1 MTASVLHSGQ
11 VPDGAGEG
19 QATELGSRAATIAL
33 PGSVAEV
40 YEAHVDYV
48 FRCLRSLGI
57 RPAHVEDA
65 VQDVFVVVNDKLSA
79 FDGQA
84 KLRTW
89 LYAIVIRVARR
100 YRERQAREPRE
111 AAPEQVERH
120 SAEHSYLSREQLW
133 LAQRALDALSEEKR
147 EAFVL
152 AEVEQLSAPEIA
164 TITFTPLN
172 TVYSRLRA
180 ARMEFDR
187 RIQSLQSHEGARFD
201 APSLAQGRVRLD
213 APRNTTQGGHDE

>member
-1 MTASVLHSGQ
+1 MTPSVLQSGLL
-11 VPDGAGEG
+11 PSPTTEG
-19 QATELGSRAATIAL
+19 QETDGVLL
-33 PGSVAEV
+33 PGTVAEV

-57 RPAHVEDA
+57 REAHVEDA
-65 VQDVFVVVNDKLSA
+65 VQDVFLVVNDKLAA
-79 FDGQA
+79 FDGKA

-89 LYAIVIRVARR
+89 LYAIVIRIARR
-100 YRERQAREPRE
+100 YRERQAREPRV
-111 AAPEQVERH
+111 AADEQSHDR
-120 SAEHSYLSREQLW
+120 SAEHSYLSREQL
-133 LAQRALDALSEEKR
+133 LMAQRALDALSDEKR

-180 ARMEFDR
+180 ARMEFER
-187 RIQSLQSHEGARFD
+187 RITQLSQPRIE
-201 APSLAQGRVRLD
+201 AQPGVGERRK
-213 APRNTTQGGHDE
+213 AGHDE

>member
-1 MTASVLHSGQ
+1 MTASVFHGGLMPS
-11 VPDGAGEG
+11 PSCEG
-19 QATELGSRAATIAL
+19 QETDLVL

-57 RPAHVEDA
+57 RDAHVEDA
-65 VQDVFVVVNDKLSA
+65 VQDVFLVVNDKLAA

-89 LYAIVIRVARR
+89 LYAIVIRIARR
-100 YRERQAREPRE
+100 YRERQAREPRV
-111 AAPEQVERH
+111 AADEPVDRR
-120 SAEHSYLSREQLW
+120 SAEQSYLSREQLT
-133 LAQRALDALSEEKR
+133 LAQRALERLSDEKR

-187 RIQSLQSHEGARFD
+187 SVLSLSTQRSRNASSGAR
-201 APSLAQGRVRLD
+201 AKK
-213 APRNTTQGGHDE
+213 GGHDE